1 MPAKSPK
8 QERFMQAV
16 KNNPAFA
23 KKAGVSKGTAEKFV
37 GAKAHKGKPKKMA
50 MGGKAC

>member
-23 KKAGVSKGTAEKFV
+23 KKVGVAKKTADKFV
-37 GAKAHKGKPKKMA
+37 GGKAHKAPKKMA